1 MSRLFGP
8 ITQNGYVVEDVEAAA
23 RFWAETLGVGPFFM
37 LPSIRFERYSYRGQM
52 ADPELRIA
60 LANSGDLQIELI
72 EQVNDAP
79 SAYKDFLEGNGPGL
93 QHLSVWSESY
103 AADTARYADRG
114 LEPLAEGVLPGGIGF
129 IYYDTGFHGGSIM
142 EVLDLRPDVK
152 ARMAAIREAAKA
164 WDGSDPLRWPA

>member
-8 ITQNGYVVEDVEAAA
+8 ITQNGYVVENAEAAA
-23 RFWAETLGVGPFFM
+23 RFWTETLGVGPFFM
-37 LPSIRFERYSYRGQM
+37 LPSVRFERYSYRGQ
-52 ADPELRIA
+52 ASAPELRIA

-72 EQVNDAP
+72 EQINDAP
-79 SAYKDFLEGNGPGL
+79 SAYKDFLLVNGPGL
-93 QHLSVWSESY
+93 QHLSVWSEAY

-114 LEPLAEGVLPGGIGF
+114 LEPLAEGVLAGGIGF
-129 IYYDTGFHGGSIM
+129 TYYDTGFHGGAIM

-152 ARMAAIREAAKA
+152 ARMAAIREAARA

>member
-60 LANSGDLQIELI
+60 LANSGDL
-72 EQVNDAP
+72 
-79 SAYKDFLEGNGPGL
+79 
-93 QHLSVWSESY
+93 
-103 AADTARYADRG
+103 
-114 LEPLAEGVLPGGIGF
+114 
-129 IYYDTGFHGGSIM
+129 
-142 EVLDLRPDVK
+142 
-152 ARMAAIREAAKA
+152 
-164 WDGSDPLRWPA
+164 